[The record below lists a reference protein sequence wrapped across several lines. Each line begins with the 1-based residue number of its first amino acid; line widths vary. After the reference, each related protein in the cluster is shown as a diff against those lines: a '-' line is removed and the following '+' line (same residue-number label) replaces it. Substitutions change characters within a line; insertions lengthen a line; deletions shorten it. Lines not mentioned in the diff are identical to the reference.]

1 MLVVETGKSNR
12 CVKFQLPNGKV
23 VDVLTPVLDE
33 ISKWIQDDETK
44 PESGG
49 YIVGYQHEKTGNI
62 SLEAVSHPYS
72 KDIKNRVHFIIRDPL
87 HNIFLK
93 KALKRKSYYMGV
105 WHTHPQNDPI
115 PSRIDWEDWEE
126 TLYTDQTGSQYVFFI
141 VAGIQNWRL
150 WIGDMESKVITEGKE
165 SPQNSV
171 GIYSKESE
179 YSRDEIQEL
188 Y

>member
-1 MLVVETGKSNR
+1 MLVVATGKSNR

-33 ISKWIQDDETK
+33 ISKWIQDDEVK

-72 KDIKNRVHFIIRDPL
+72 KDIKNRVRFIIRDPL

-93 KALKRKSYYMGV
+93 RAQKRKSYYMGV

-115 PSRIDWEDWEE
+115 PSKIDWEDWEE

-141 VAGIQNWRL
+141 IAGIQNWRL
-150 WIGDMESKVITEGKE
+150 WIGDLESKVITEGKE
-165 SPQNSV
+165 SPQNSD
-171 GIYSKESE
+171 GIYSFVSKENK
-179 YSRDEIQEL
+179 DEI
-188 Y
+188 